1 MLGFPRIS
9 RFCRNYK
16 IKSSLY
22 VALQPLLSFSE
33 SPVKIGSAVPEIR
46 PDKQKNKQTDKYH
59 KIICLFVNSYIMH
72 LKKHI
77 YLKSNLK
84 VCLYYYGNI
93 FKADIFRM
101 LQAVLLQNSNFVM
114 SFSTYIN

>member
-84 VCLYYYGNI
+84 VCLYYYVNI
-93 FKADIFRM
+93 FKAEYFQDVTGCSITKQKFCNEF
-101 LQAVLLQNSNFVM
+101 LNL
-114 SFSTYIN
+114 Y